1 MCQVD
6 EIRNYAEGYQG
17 RNGLN
22 KYLQEMKRISR
33 RDELQEALPALF
45 LTVLFLDNLPP
56 QRGRGQQLRG
66 KGFGS
71 EGNFPVTST

>member
-1 MCQVD
+1 MKRCKICNTAVEYGEQCLMCQVD

-45 LTVLFLDNLPP
+45 LT
-56 QRGRGQQLRG
+56 GQDGLKVSG
-66 KGFGS
+66 PK
-71 EGNFPVTST
+71 